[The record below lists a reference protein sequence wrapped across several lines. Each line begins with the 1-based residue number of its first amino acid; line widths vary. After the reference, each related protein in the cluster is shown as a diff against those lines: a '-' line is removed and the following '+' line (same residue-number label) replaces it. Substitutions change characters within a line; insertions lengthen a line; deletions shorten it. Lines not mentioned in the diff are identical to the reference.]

1 MPHINNTTSLLSS
14 FQTQSPN
21 PNCRTSESQPY
32 AASVDET
39 IGISNHISIARLA
52 NCIQAKK
59 RHISPDLR
67 ASSHCCAFR
76 SIRGAVMFCRAVPLH
91 PDVGAGSTLPF
102 SQLRVTNLEH
112 GTTTGTA
119 AVPNTHACC
128 KEPKLESTRF
138 RVPGEHTSVAL
149 MLWFC
154 NFSLCQIVKR
164 VGSIDEVRLPVWC
177 SSSQF

>member
-1 MPHINNTTSLLSS
+1 MISPLLVGCLSKFRTGLRVYASHQQHNFPFLSS
-14 FQTQSPN
+14 FQIQNPN
-21 PNCRTSESQPY
+21 PNRRTSESQPY
-32 AASVDET
+32 AANLYET
-39 IGISNHISIARLA
+39 IGLSSHISIARLA

-67 ASSHCCAFR
+67 ASSHYCAFR

-149 MLWFC
+149 ML
-154 NFSLCQIVKR
+154 
-164 VGSIDEVRLPVWC
+164 
-177 SSSQF
+177 